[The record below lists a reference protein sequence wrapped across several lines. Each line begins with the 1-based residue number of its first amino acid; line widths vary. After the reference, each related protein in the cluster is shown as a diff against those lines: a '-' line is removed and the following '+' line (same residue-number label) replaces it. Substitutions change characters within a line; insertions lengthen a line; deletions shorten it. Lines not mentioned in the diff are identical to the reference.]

1 MKRYDFAK
9 LYLSELSLGSEDV
22 KNISERERER
32 HTERQRERERESKY
46 FFKETYLFLLVIF
59 FVKAYPSSKSELND
73 IFKSLIVRP
82 PL

>member
-22 KNISERERER
+22 KNISERERDT
-32 HTERQRERERESKY
+32 HRETERESKY

>member
-22 KNISERERER
+22 KNISE
-32 HTERQRERERESKY
+32 RERERESKY

>member
-22 KNISERERER
+22 KNISE
-32 HTERQRERERESKY
+32 RERERESKY

-59 FVKAYPSSKSELND
+59 FVKAYPSSKSKLND
-73 IFKSLIVRP
+73 LFKSLIVRP

>member
-1 MKRYDFAK
+1 MKRYEFAK

-32 HTERQRERERESKY
+32 ESKY

-59 FVKAYPSSKSELND
+59 FVKACPSSKSKLND
-73 IFKSLIVRP
+73 LFKSLIVRP

>member
-22 KNISERERER
+22 KNISERET
-32 HTERQRERERESKY
+32 HTQRDRERESKY